1 MDKGELFLLVKRT
14 IKEYG
19 DDDCTHM
26 AAGIAYYGVFSLF
39 PLLLAG
45 IFILSLLLESST
57 IQEEV
62 LKFAS
67 DNFPVSATLITDN
80 IDGAKDVR
88 GFLGPIAVIG
98 LLWSGSAVFGVIN
111 RSVNRA
117 WDIEQKRP
125 FFLQQVRRLAM
136 AFTIGIL
143 FLLSLGVSSGL
154 AILRDTSSSV
164 AGFGFLQN
172 NAVWEI
178 MGSLL
183 PALFSFT
190 AFALIYRFIP
200 NTKVYWY
207 EVWPGALF
215 ATILYEAGKFVF
227 IWYVG
232 NVASLD
238 RIYGSVASVLV
249 LFLWAYVSANILLLG
264 AEVSS
269 EYGRLKR
276 ASDSNVEKVDEPV
289 R

>member
-1 MDKGELFLLVKRT
+1 MDKGKLFLLLKRT
-14 IKEYG
+14 IKEFG

-45 IFILSLLLESST
+45 IFIFSLLLESST

-62 LKFAS
+62 LDFAR
-67 DNFPVSATLITDN
+67 DYFPVDDTVISEN
-80 IDGAKDVR
+80 IEGAKDVR

-154 AILRDTSSSV
+154 AILRETSSSI

-172 NAVWEI
+172 NAIWEVI
-178 MGSLL
+178 SSFL

-207 EVWPGALF
+207 EVWPGAIF
-215 ATILYEAGKFVF
+215 ATIFYEGGKFVF
-227 IWYVG
+227 IWYLG

-264 AEVSS
+264 AELSS

-276 ASDSNVEKVDEPV
+276 ASASNGEKVDEPV